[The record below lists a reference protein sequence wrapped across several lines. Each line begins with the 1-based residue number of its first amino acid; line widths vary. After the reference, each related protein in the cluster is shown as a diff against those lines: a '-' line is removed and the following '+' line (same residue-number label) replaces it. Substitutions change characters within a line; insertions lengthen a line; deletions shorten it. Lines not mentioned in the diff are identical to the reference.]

1 MFPINVYSNELF
13 YRICYVFISLVF
25 AVLIIVNKFEVI
37 ILIET
42 IPFIYSGKKFT
53 VVEITDLIELLWFL
67 IFSVSFLTLWPFII
81 FHLNQ
86 FFKPSW
92 YLYQIH
98 YIKSIFKQFFF
109 ISVFSWTLTYFEILP
124 NILQL
129 LIELKPTSSNQL
141 GALLTLDIQ
150 LNLLKYIVW
159 VAEFQYLA
167 NFVMLNIAFCL
178 IFSKFFWT
186 LSLKYY
192 LITNYRKIILF
203 CVTFV
208 LYIMLPSYIIFQV
221 LIFILSFLLFE
232 SLYFF
237 LCLRVTN
244 QIIEQTYAYFKTTT
258 KKNSR

>member
-1 MFPINVYSNELF
+1 MFPIDVYSNELF
-13 YRICYVFISLVF
+13 YRTCYVFISLVF
-25 AVLIIVNKFEVI
+25 TVLVIVNKFEVI
-37 ILIET
+37 ILIEI
-42 IPFIYSGKKFT
+42 IPFIYLGKKFT

-86 FFKPSW
+86 FFKSSW
-92 YLYQIH
+92 YSYQIH

-109 ISVFSWTLTYFEILP
+109 ISAFSWALNYFGILP

-129 LIELKPTSSNQL
+129 LIELKPTDNNQL
-141 GALLTLDIQ
+141 GVLLTLDIQ
-150 LNLLKYIVW
+150 LNLLKYIIW
-159 VAEFQYLA
+159 VVEFQYLV
-167 NFVMLNIAFCL
+167 NFVMLNVAFCL

-192 LITNYRKIILF
+192 LIANYRKIILF
-203 CVTFV
+203 CVTFI
-208 LYIMLPSYIIFQV
+208 LYLILPPDIIFQI

-244 QIIEQTYAYFKTTT
+244 QIIEQIYANFKTIT